1 VEKKKKYHFLSI
13 KRFLNMIRLAQV
25 LLAVVGCAMA
35 APDKRPS
42 YSAPAPPQYQAPK
55 PAYRP
60 APQAPRY
67 QAAPQE
73 TQYNYAPA
81 PAAYNQPRKVI
92 AILSQDFK
100 MDDYGYTYK

>member
-1 VEKKKKYHFLSI
+1 
-13 KRFLNMIRLAQV
+13 
-25 LLAVVGCAMA
+25 MA

-42 YSAPAPPQYQAPK
+42 YNAPPPPQYAPK
-55 PAYRP
+55 PQQYRP

-81 PAAYNQPRKVI
+81 PAAYQQPRKVI

-100 MDDYGYTYK
+100 LDDYGYAYK